1 MMLRCIVLFIA
12 VCWLTACSNSSSS
25 ETQSDSLLGRWQWN
39 RTDGG
44 FAGRT
49 YTPATEGYSFAI
61 NFSSGSDYSI
71 YRNDTLVRSGAYT
84 ILSSNGISHFFI
96 PGGKDSLFMNEVVF
110 AGAMMISHDSLMLT
124 QDSISDGFS
133 SLFIR
138 K

>member
-1 MMLRCIVLFIA
+1 MKLRYLLFFIA
-12 VCWLTACSNSSSS
+12 GCWLSACSNSSSS
-25 ETQSDSLLGRWQWN
+25 GTQSDSLLGRWQWN
-39 RTDGG
+39 RTNGG

-71 YRNDTLVRSGAYT
+71 YRNDTLVRSGGYT
-84 ILSSNGISHFFI
+84 ITSSNGISHFLI
-96 PGGKDSLFMNEVVF
+96 PGGKDSLYLNRIVF
-110 AGAMMISHDSLMLT
+110 AGKMDISHDSLMLS